1 VNLHHFSF
9 FAPDYLWALL
19 AVPALFLFAWYVRRR
34 RTRYTVTFTNLGTL
48 AGVVAKRRP
57 RWRRVVP
64 IVLLGIALALL
75 AAALAR
81 PRIMVVARDKSSTII
96 LLVDV
101 SDSMQATD
109 IYPSRLHGA
118 VAAMHTFV
126 DELPSNDKVGL
137 VTFSDKVQVLGQ
149 PTTDHQSIHTALD
162 VLSAKGGTALGDGVG
177 TAVKVIVDTLAEQ
190 GVHRQGNQYLPAAI
204 VLESDGA
211 QNRGHLTSF
220 AAAQLARETG
230 VRIYAVALGSRSA
243 YIKEGQGLF
252 AIKVHVPPDRGVV
265 GLLARESG
273 GQAFDA
279 TNSRTLNSIY
289 KHLGTTLGR
298 RYQPK
303 EITSWFELAAA
314 LFLVAAVWTARARG
328 AALP

>member
-1 VNLHHFSF
+1 VSFHHFSF
-9 FAPDYLWALL
+9 LSSDYLWALL
-19 AVPALFLFAWYVRRR
+19 AVPVLFLFAWYVRRR

-48 AGVVAKRRP
+48 AGVAAKRRP
-57 RWRRVVP
+57 RWRRLVP

-81 PRIMVVARDKSSTII
+81 PRVMVVARDKSSTII

-101 SDSMQATD
+101 SDSMRATD
-109 IYPSRLHGA
+109 IYPNRLNAA
-118 VAAMHTFV
+118 VTAMHTFV
-126 DELPSNDKVGL
+126 DELPANDKVGL

-149 PTTDHQSIHTALD
+149 PTTDHQVIHTALD
-162 VLSAKGGTALGDGVG
+162 VLSPKGGTALGDGVG
-177 TAVKVIVDTLAEQ
+177 AAVKIIVDTLAEQ
-190 GVHRQGNQYLPAAI
+190 GVHRDPNQYLPGAI

-220 AAAQLARETG
+220 AAAELARTTG
-230 VRIYAVALGSRSA
+230 VRIYGVALGSRSA

-252 AIKVHVPPDRGVV
+252 AVRIHVPPDRGVV

-273 GQAFDA
+273 GQAYDA
-279 TNSRTLNSIY
+279 SNARTLNQIY

-314 LFLVAAVWTARARG
+314 IFLVAAIWTARARG